1 MENPTVKAGKAVVR
15 NTPVMRLELKPQAI
29 SLRPLPNAIFCTFG
43 GHAKPPKR
51 VRLMT
56 VEPGR

>member
-29 SLRPLPNAIFCTFG
+29 SLRPLPNAMFCMFG
-43 GHAKPPKR
+43 GHAKPPN
-51 VRLMT
+51 
-56 VEPGR
+56 E